1 DAGPAGGALLNPDD
15 PRPARLGQ
23 ALGLA
28 DHSQQTL
35 GTGRH
40 GLQLFAA
47 RGLVEA
53 ADDTVLIV
61 IIDTQDDILGH
72 GGLPKVSGFSAGS
85 PNAYPRPSS
94 GEFNRPAGGETAF
107 PHAIFGVDH
116 YPFRSLPQGALRDP
130 GLLSVT
136 PSGWVSGWRAA
147 CSTKPVSPSP
157 LASTRANCMTSSCSL
172 QAQAAP

>member
-107 PHAIFGVDH
+107 PHAIFGVGT
-116 YPFRSLPQGALRDP
+116 RLRDAMMRHTKLIVP
-130 GLLSVT
+130 ALLALLAPNPCRADGEPAQT
-136 PSGWVSGWRAA
+136 PLFVAG
-147 CSTKPVSPSP
+147 
-157 LASTRANCMTSSCSL
+157 
-172 QAQAAP
+172 